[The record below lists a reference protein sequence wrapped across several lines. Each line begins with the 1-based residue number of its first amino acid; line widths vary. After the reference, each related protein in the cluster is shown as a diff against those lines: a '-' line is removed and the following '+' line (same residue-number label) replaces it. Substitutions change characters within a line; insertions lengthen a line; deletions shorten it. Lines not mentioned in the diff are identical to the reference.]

1 MFMKN
6 DINSI
11 RFSLLAVALPWST
24 TYRLCNFIVTIGN
37 LVHNFVFRKS
47 NFNHFNILHL
57 QHRCL
62 VWQVVAITNLDKRNF
77 SGIAPYFLNL

>member
-1 MFMKN
+1 MFIKN

-11 RFSLLAVALPWST
+11 RFSLLAIALSWST
-24 TYRLCNFIVTIGN
+24 TSKLCNFIVTIGS
-37 LVHNFVFRKS
+37 LVHTFVFRKS

-62 VWQVVAITNLDKRNF
+62 VSQVVAITNLDERTF
-77 SGIAPYFLNL
+77 SGIASYFLNL